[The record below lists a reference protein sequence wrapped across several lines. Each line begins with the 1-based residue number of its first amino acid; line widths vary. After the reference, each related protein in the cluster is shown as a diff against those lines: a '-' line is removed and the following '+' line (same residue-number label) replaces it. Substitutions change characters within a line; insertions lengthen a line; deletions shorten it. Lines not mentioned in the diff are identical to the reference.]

1 MSTDAGSDGPRHA
14 RRGLR
19 RSVRLITEGNYPES
33 VGGVTRWCDLLLSGL
48 PELDWEVL
56 ALGVPEGRDTRCGVR
71 IRYPNPSGFTGATER
86 YEVEIDLIR
95 RLSGQLFGDGGEPLG
110 LLDAL
115 LEVRRSAAVLPKK
128 SPVAVRSEVMREVL
142 VEIAP
147 SGLRAGTEAVSEPAL
162 EAAIDLLDAVLNAA
176 TTELDPLDVTLSAT
190 AGVAAVPGILERF
203 CNGTPLVVVEHG
215 IYVGEAHSRTEGP
228 PTDDWTRWIV
238 RRSAANLA
246 RLAYLGASAVVGVSE
261 ANVAASQRLGADPK
275 TSVCIPNGVDAP
287 PSPPPVRGS
296 QRVGT
301 VARIDPLKGVDLF
314 IEAAALVGE
323 RFEQSTFTHVGP
335 AEPGLEDYHRW
346 CHGIAQ
352 RADLGTRLA
361 FVGSHD
367 DPPSVLP
374 RFDVQLIP
382 SRSEGMPFSLLEG
395 MAAGRPIVATAV
407 GGVPEA
413 LGDAGLIIGPD
424 DAGTLADATST
435 LLADPEQ
442 ARRLGRLAHAAVR
455 ERYPLQVMLDG
466 YRELFDSVQAVGVA

>member
-162 EAAIDLLDAVLNAA
+162 EAATDLLDAVLNAA
-176 TTELDPLDVTLSAT
+176 ATELDRFDVTLSAT

-203 CNGTPLVVVEHG
+203 CNGTSLVVVEHG
-215 IYVGEAHSRTEGP
+215 FPAVCHRGVLLRSRGPALDCWLVLGPVGLLPAN
-228 PTDDWTRWIV
+228 
-238 RRSAANLA
+238 RR
-246 RLAYLGASAVVGVSE
+246 GVSQHLVCE
-261 ANVAASQRLGADPK
+261 FGNPHLGLPEL
-275 TSVCIPNGVDAP
+275 
-287 PSPPPVRGS
+287 R
-296 QRVGT
+296 
-301 VARIDPLKGVDLF
+301 
-314 IEAAALVGE
+314 
-323 RFEQSTFTHVGP
+323 
-335 AEPGLEDYHRW
+335 YHRS
-346 CHGIAQ
+346 
-352 RADLGTRLA
+352 
-361 FVGSHD
+361 F
-367 DPPSVLP
+367 P
-374 RFDVQLIP
+374 
-382 SRSEGMPFSLLEG
+382 
-395 MAAGRPIVATAV
+395 
-407 GGVPEA
+407 
-413 LGDAGLIIGPD
+413 
-424 DAGTLADATST
+424 
-435 LLADPEQ
+435 
-442 ARRLGRLAHAAVR
+442 
-455 ERYPLQVMLDG
+455 
-466 YRELFDSVQAVGVA
+466 